1 MDLSNLLSVAMR
13 WLHISSVVVIVG
25 GAIYARFF
33 AMAGRPVP
41 GAAQRVLFALIT
53 LLGSGI
59 FQLLNRM
66 PVPAYYHMIFGVK
79 FLLFLHV
86 GAVTLLANR
95 PGVDEAKRNRMF
107 TGICISGL
115 AAILISAFLR
125 TIQ

>member
-1 MDLSNLLSVAMR
+1 MR

-25 GAIYARFF
+25 GAIFARFF

>member
-13 WLHISSVVVIVG
+13 FLHITSVVVIVG
-25 GAIYARFF
+25 GAIHARFF
-33 AMAGRPVP
+33 AVAGKPVP
-41 GAAQRVLFALIT
+41 GAAQRVLLALIV

-59 FQLLNRM
+59 FQLVNRM

-86 GAVTLLANR
+86 GVVTLLVNR
-95 PGVDEAKRNRMF
+95 PGVDEAKRHRMLA
-107 TGICISGL
+107 GVAASGVTV
-115 AAILISAFLR
+115 ILISAFLR